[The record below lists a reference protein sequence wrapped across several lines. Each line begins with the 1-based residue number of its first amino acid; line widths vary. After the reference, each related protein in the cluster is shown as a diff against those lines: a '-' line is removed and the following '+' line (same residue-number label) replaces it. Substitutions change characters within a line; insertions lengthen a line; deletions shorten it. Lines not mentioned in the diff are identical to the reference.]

1 MNRAI
6 GLAVAFCA
14 LGGAAAAQR
23 PVSPPALP
31 LNPVTTVG
39 ALRTDGVL
47 IPFARYQRGSWDA
60 PLSRADEGTPRAS
73 LADQAS
79 PWFQKGSRR
88 TSFWRFWSDE
98 RDTWK
103 TLKASGLVR
112 ADSLCRKNWGLTTNL
127 RDPVSAK
134 DRSPQTRAL
143 ALDSRVPVEV
153 WSEVAPASEEGERI
167 ATLILPEHETI
178 EQQKN
183 PEIAAEQAEV
193 RLELRRLYR
202 SRQPVGSETLYYFE
216 AEKSYEGGRRISFT
230 QGWIES
236 EGPGAFR
243 LLQITGG
250 WTASDRKEIL
260 EEKPLGVLDMN
271 GRIYVISEE
280 QGWESLRYRIREWSD
295 KGMRSALDVE
305 AGSC

>member
-1 MNRAI
+1 MNRST
-6 GLAVAFCA
+6 GLAMAFCA
-14 LGGAAAAQR
+14 LGGVAAAPPR
-23 PVSPPALP
+23 PISLPAIP
-31 LNPVTTVG
+31 MSSATTVG

-47 IPFARYQRGSWDA
+47 IPFARYRRGSWDA
-60 PLSRADEGTPRAS
+60 PLSRVDEGTPRAS

-79 PWFQKGSRR
+79 PWFQKGNRK
-88 TSFWRFWSDE
+88 SFWRFWSDE

-112 ADSLCRKNWGLTTNL
+112 VDCLCRKNWGLTTNL
-127 RDPVSAK
+127 RDAVSAK

-153 WSEVAPASEEGERI
+153 WNEVAPASEEGGRI
-167 ATLILPEHETI
+167 ATLILPEHEKV
-178 EQQKN
+178 EQEKS

-193 RLELRRLYR
+193 RLDLRRLYR
-202 SRQPVGSETLYYFE
+202 ARAPVGSATLYYFE
-216 AEKSYEGGRRISFT
+216 AEKAYAGGSRISYS
-230 QGWIES
+230 QGWVES
-236 EGPGAFR
+236 DGPGGFR
-243 LLQITGG
+243 LLKLTGG

-280 QGWESLRYRIREWSD
+280 QGWDSLRYRIREWGE
-295 KGMRSALDVE
+295 KGVRSALDVE